1 MRDPEVAGSKR
12 KRRKTPAPGIFII
25 CFELMVAVVNLKK
38 NEPWEGFPPR
48 RGFGPST
55 FASLDSALPRQ
66 RSSQA
71 ELPRHDVHPRL
82 TSIYHL
88 CPVSLWTRPSSRLHW
103 KGMETRNFA
112 FSAASAW
119 PENASAIERSV
130 RKVFDR

>member
-1 MRDPEVAGSKR
+1 MFKASPILDVPNASV
-12 KRRKTPAPGIFII
+12 
-25 CFELMVAVVNLKK
+25 MVAAVSLKK
-38 NEPWEGFPPR
+38 DEPWEGFPPR

-88 CPVSLWTRPSSRLHW
+88 CPVSLWTRPSSRLYW
-103 KGMETRNFA
+103 RGMETQFRVLRG
-112 FSAASAW
+112 FSLTIKCKC
-119 PENASAIERSV
+119 N
-130 RKVFDR
+130 RKVRTKGFRPVMSGCAVGRPEGER